1 MQPLGARRV
10 MVLLEFIERRIE
22 RTKGMAEE
30 AMVGVGW
37 RRCRIRGDVM
47 RAFVVR
53 NRNRDARD
61 IPFVLMRQREAARA
75 KAGEQQK
82 RDTGPLDPGWTA
94 EHQNQLNDTRC
105 TASSTGRLSDCC
117 QSEDRRY
124 PFGLIRSLIRS
135 SVRL

>member
-1 MQPLGARRV
+1 MQPLGAGRV

-30 AMVGVGW
+30 AVTRLSW
-37 RRCRIRGDVM
+37 RGCRVCADVV

-53 NRNRDARD
+53 NRNRAARD
-61 IPFVLMRQREAARA
+61 IGFGFMRQRKAARA

-82 RDTGPLDPGWTA
+82 RDTGALDPRRTA

-105 TASSTGRLSDCC
+105 TASSIGGLVDC
-117 QSEDRRY
+117 
-124 PFGLIRSLIRS
+124 
-135 SVRL
+135 